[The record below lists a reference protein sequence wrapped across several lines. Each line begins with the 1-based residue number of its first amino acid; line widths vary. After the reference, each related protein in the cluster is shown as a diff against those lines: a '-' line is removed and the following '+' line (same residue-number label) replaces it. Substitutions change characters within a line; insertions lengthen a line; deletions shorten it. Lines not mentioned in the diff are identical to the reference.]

1 MASDLRT
8 THQDATRSLNRSH
21 GSFELAFAPVLL
33 ALGGLWLDRTI
44 GTVPVFTIVLAFL
57 GLAGTSVKLYYSY
70 RHTMS
75 ELDAGSPWGSA
86 GRSRAGRAGVDRA
99 GADQAEGGA

>member
-21 GSFELAFAPVLL
+21 GSFEIAFAPMLL
-33 ALGGLWLDRTI
+33 ALAGLWLDRTL
-44 GTVPVFTIVLAFL
+44 GTVPVATIVLAFV
-57 GLAGTSVKLYYSY
+57 GVAGTTAKLYYSY

-75 ELDAGSPWGSA
+75 ELDAEGAWAKP
-86 GRSRAGRAGVDRA
+86 
-99 GADQAEGGA
+99 GADAIHEPEQAEGAA